1 MSKNLNLD
9 RHADYPTLRQAP
21 GWSDGLPG
29 LARYFETSALARHAL
44 FVAATLTV
52 VLLYGYSIGTFDQA
66 LHIPALKSFADPSL
80 YPGDSYLALRVQH
93 YSYFWMLLEP
103 FYRFG
108 ILETTIFV
116 LHLVT
121 TYLTVWMFWKLS
133 EELFHN
139 PLTNLLCVPAFV
151 LPHIGFGGWPLFEWS
166 LLNRTFVLPFLI
178 AAVILF
184 LRGRILLAFLLLG
197 LMYNLHALSTNFP
210 LGLFLFVCLIEWRKI
225 GWSKIASGLG
235 LFVLAALPVLLWK
248 FSGPGGD
255 LEVNRA
261 WFDIISLGMVYNEY
275 AFVSAHPHVIISTL
289 SGLGTLGLFLI
300 GRRYAPSPEHNRT
313 VTLMVIAALL
323 VLGLQ
328 IIVVTWLPAAIL
340 VEFQLMRAGIWITVF
355 GILYMTNYLATTR
368 VSRTLPRADWALLAA
383 SFYLAFVSFVPVVVW
398 GILRWGKGQ
407 VRRRIVA
414 VTFAVCAMVYAATLV
429 LAMNLWQ
436 PVINIYPP
444 ETAWNRVQFWAR
456 DNTPRD
462 AIFITPPEIWW
473 LFTSDW
479 RVFSERSTVVTLS
492 ELLEISFTPNYL
504 DTWVGRFNDLAPGSL
519 PQLNGNP
526 ADNTRIVSKAF
537 YSLTDQDLL
546 RLACKYRAAYLVVE
560 KPHHYNFTVAHQ
572 NDGFVVYVMPL
583 EACGAG

>member
-1 MSKNLNLD
+1 
-9 RHADYPTLRQAP
+9 
-21 GWSDGLPG
+21 
-29 LARYFETSALARHAL
+29 
-44 FVAATLTV
+44 
-52 VLLYGYSIGTFDQA
+52 
-66 LHIPALKSFADPSL
+66 
-80 YPGDSYLALRVQH
+80 
-93 YSYFWMLLEP
+93 
-103 FYRFG
+103 
-108 ILETTIFV
+108 
-116 LHLVT
+116 
-121 TYLTVWMFWKLS
+121 
-133 EELFHN
+133 
-139 PLTNLLCVPAFV
+139 
-151 LPHIGFGGWPLFEWS
+151 
-166 LLNRTFVLPFLI
+166 
-178 AAVILF
+178 
-184 LRGRILLAFLLLG
+184 
-197 LMYNLHALSTNFP
+197 
-210 LGLFLFVCLIEWRKI
+210 
-225 GWSKIASGLG
+225 
-235 LFVLAALPVLLWK
+235 
-248 FSGPGGD
+248 
-255 LEVNRA
+255 
-261 WFDIISLGMVYNEY
+261 
-275 AFVSAHPHVIISTL
+275 
-289 SGLGTLGLFLI
+289 
-300 GRRYAPSPEHNRT
+300 
-313 VTLMVIAALL
+313 MVIAALL

-504 DTWVGRFNDLAPGSL
+504 DTWVGRFNDLAPGALS
-519 PQLNGNP
+519 QLNGNP